1 MKKLFRKPY
10 LYWMLGIFFAYLSIN
25 IFLSQFYVT
34 LIYIPYYVSTI
45 NWGQL
50 LLGIFLSIAIS
61 ALVSMNLVLLY
72 IRHLERKSISKEST
86 VTFAA
91 SVGGLATGVCTVCA
105 SSFLPEILGFF
116 GVSFSFFNLP
126 FKGIEL
132 QLGVIALLLAG
143 IYFSRKQIH

>member
-1 MKKLFRKPY
+1 
-10 LYWMLGIFFAYLSIN
+10 MLGILFAYLFLN

-143 IYFSRKQIH
+143 LYFSRKQIN

>member
-1 MKKLFRKPY
+1 
-10 LYWMLGIFFAYLSIN
+10 MLGIFFAYLSIN

>member
-1 MKKLFRKPY
+1 
-10 LYWMLGIFFAYLSIN
+10 MLGIFFAYLSIN

-72 IRHLERKSISKEST
+72 IRHLERKSISKERT

>member
-1 MKKLFRKPY
+1 MA
-10 LYWMLGIFFAYLSIN
+10 GIFVAYLLIN
-25 IFLSQFYVT
+25 VILSQFYVT
-34 LIYIPYYVSTI
+34 LIYIPYYVSTV
-45 NWGQL
+45 NWGEL
-50 LLGIFLSIAIS
+50 LLGIFLSVIIS
-61 ALVSMNLVLLY
+61 ALVSMNLVLIY

-132 QLGVIALLLAG
+132 QLGIVALLLAG
-143 IYFSRKQIH
+143 LYFSRKQVH

>member
-1 MKKLFRKPY
+1 
-10 LYWMLGIFFAYLSIN
+10 MLGIFVAYLSIN
-25 IFLSQFYVT
+25 IILSQFYVT

-50 LLGIFLSIAIS
+50 LLGIFLSVAIS

-132 QLGVIALLLAG
+132 QLGVIALLLVG
-143 IYFSRKQIH
+143 LYFSRKQIR